1 VVHCLIT
8 INVGVL
14 GTTRKNAEGI
24 PRPLLLAK
32 DAKRSLVWN
41 SIIAIQVGWAL
52 TFVWQDNNAVLG
64 ITTAFTVKERVERL
78 RRRPKI
84 SSTNAKIVRPVFGE
98 FPNKRLFIPRAI
110 DVYNHGM
117 NSIDTANQFRKG
129 FTCHRPRN
137 RKWWRPIFYWL
148 LDTCKTNAFLIWKS
162 FETDS
167 SHRLHEKFYDT
178 LIDELLIMGLELEVA
193 PEGPLRP
200 EHTEIHLDKP
210 TYCVWGLKN
219 PGSCVAGIG
228 NKRKFGDVIVNDV
241 RPNARPA
248 QVKTGCK
255 ECGKAL
261 CTAKSCWDNWHAQKW
276 L

>member
-1 VVHCLIT
+1 
-8 INVGVL
+8 
-14 GTTRKNAEGI
+14 
-24 PRPLLLAK
+24 
-32 DAKRSLVWN
+32 
-41 SIIAIQVGWAL
+41 
-52 TFVWQDNNAVLG
+52 
-64 ITTAFTVKERVERL
+64 
-78 RRRPKI
+78 
-84 SSTNAKIVRPVFGE
+84 
-98 FPNKRLFIPRAI
+98 
-110 DVYNHGM
+110 M
-117 NSIDTANQFRKG
+117 NSIDTANQLRKG

-178 LIDELLIMGLELEVA
+178 PIDELLTLGLELEVA
-193 PEGPLRP
+193 PEGPLHP

-210 TYCVWGLKN
+210 IYCAWGLKN
-219 PGSCVAGIG
+219 PGSCVAGVG
-228 NKRKFGDVIVNDV
+228 NKRKFGDVIVNNV

-255 ECGKAL
+255 ECGKVL